1 MTSADRQQPWRDAL
15 RLADVEKRFFRGTP
29 DEAIGLDGVNLVLT
43 RGEFVT
49 VVGSNGAGK
58 STLLGV
64 ISGAQTVDRGRVEI
78 DGRDVTRQP
87 AYERARLVGRVSQDP
102 RAGTAGNLSVEQNM
116 ALALLRGQPRG
127 LGRGVTP
134 ERRYQF
140 RWTLA
145 PLGLGLE
152 RRLGTAAGVLSGG
165 QRQALALILATLVS
179 PSLLLLDEHTA
190 ALDPRTA
197 PTVLEITRRVV
208 EDHHITT
215 LMVTHNV
222 EHAIQYGTRLIM
234 MHAGRIV
241 LDIAGEQKRA
251 LTVAEL
257 VARFEQ
263 QAHEHLVD
271 DTLLLVRE

>member
-1 MTSADRQQPWRDAL
+1 MSEADPRPAREAL
-15 RLADVEKRFFRGTP
+15 RLVEVEKHYFRGTP
-29 DEAIGLDGVNLVLT
+29 DEVTALDGVSLVLT

-64 ISGAQTVDRGRVEI
+64 ISGTEAVDRGRVEI
-78 DGRDVTRQP
+78 DGQDVTRQR
-87 AYERARLVGRVSQDP
+87 AYERARHVARVSQDP
-102 RAGTAGNLSVEQNM
+102 RAGTASNLSVEQNM

-152 RRLGTAAGVLSGG
+152 HRLGTAAGVLSGG
-165 QRQALALILATLVS
+165 QRQALALVLATLVT
-179 PSLLLLDEHTA
+179 PTVLLLDEHTA

-208 EDHHITT
+208 EAHRIST

-241 LDIAGEQKRA
+241 LDISGEQKRA
-251 LTVAEL
+251 LTVADL

-271 DTLLLVRE
+271 DTLLLARE